1 VDKDEAVAFP
11 EDISGLSNEELAA
24 LETRALSEFDSLA
37 ATDDI
42 DSAGIERMEAIAA
55 GVEGIRTMRNERTVA
70 AVAART
76 ALVNRVQNIPAVV
89 ETPSAPET
97 QPDDD
102 DADDES
108 SDEAAA
114 PAAAPVAASMTEPK
128 AKPKYRGNGDG
139 GTGKPDASKKRT
151 MPSLASAQANAPAV
165 PDHGDSSA
173 LMITASAPAS
183 GIQMGHQYQDM
194 DQLVAA
200 VQSISRGLGTTSG
213 QPSFLTVATVEN
225 QFEFNIDGERSSHRE
240 FEEMARALR
249 SPDRI
254 EDVVAGGGWC
264 SPSETRY
271 NFFNVSCQD
280 GMIDLPT
287 FGVIKRGGIRF
298 PISPSL
304 ADVYTG
310 SFTNATNPWLWTE
323 ADDILTVSGGPNK
336 PCIRVPCA
344 TMDER
349 RLECYGI
356 CLTAGNLTD
365 NAWPEATRNFLS
377 LLMSAHYHA
386 INNRYITQMVALST
400 AAIVVASGSGQAISA
415 DLPDYVALAAQ
426 DYRTRF
432 GLCSD
437 DVLEVVLPIWIK
449 DAIRSDLARRTGV
462 EAWAVTDAM
471 VMSLFTVR
479 RVRIQWVSDWQV
491 RTAGQPGQPF
501 ASALT
506 AWPDT
511 VDFMIYAAGTFML
524 GNGMTL
530 DLGVVRDSVLNAEN
544 DHTAAW
550 TEECHLIA
558 KVGFES
564 RLYRV
569 PVCVAGRT
577 GSANI
582 TDCHVL

>member
-1 VDKDEAVAFP
+1 MDKDEAVAFP

-37 ATDDI
+37 AADDI
-42 DSAGIERMEAIAA
+42 DGASIARMETIAA
-55 GVEGIRTMRNERTVA
+55 GVEGVRTLRNERTVA
-70 AVAART
+70 ATAVRT

-89 ETPSAPET
+89 EPQAAEV

-102 DADDES
+102 DSEDAE
-108 SDEAAA
+108 EAAA
-114 PAAAPVAASMTEPK
+114 PTEAAPVTATSQNIN
-128 AKPKYRGNGDG
+128 PKYRGNGDK
-139 GTGKPDASKKRT
+139 GTGTPVASKKRT

-165 PDHGDSSA
+165 PDHGDTPS

-200 VQSISRGLGTTSG
+200 VQSISRGMGTTSG

-249 SPDRI
+249 SPERI
-254 EDVVAGGGWC
+254 EDIVAGGGWC
-264 SPSETRY
+264 SPSENRY

-287 FGVIKRGGIRF
+287 FGVIKRGGVRF
-298 PISPSL
+298 PVSPSL

-400 AAIVVASGSGQAISA
+400 AAIAVASGSGQAISA

-462 EAWAVTDAM
+462 EAWAVSDAM
-471 VMSLFTVR
+471 IVSLFTVR
-479 RVRIQWVSDWQV
+479 RVRIQWVGDWQV
-491 RTAGQPGQPF
+491 RIAGQPGQPF
-501 ASALT
+501 ATALT

-511 VDFMIYAAGTFML
+511 VQFMIYAAGTFML

-564 RLYRV
+564 RLYTV
-569 PVCVAGRT
+569 PVCVGGRT